1 MTNSH
6 TPTLRLILPLAAV
19 VVFAM
24 LLTFSL
30 IRMFEI
36 ENAMR
41 VDAEQ
46 NMLWVLHQ
54 SEVAALRL
62 SETVALADLGE
73 ATRDDL
79 SLRFDLLVSRF
90 VLLNDGPQRRFL
102 EHTGFGDD
110 LDRLSATL
118 DSIAPMIA
126 EFAPGDGA
134 PLRVELAPFPRLF
147 GRAANAAM
155 MAEWDELGGRL
166 ETYRDQLR
174 QIIASLIGIMMAG
187 GILAV
192 ILVLAL
198 RQTRQRNRML
208 RRERDFS
215 ALLVSSSGEG
225 ILAVDQSTRCTMWN
239 SAMTQLLE
247 TSGEDAVNQPLDR
260 IAGFFD
266 TTPVREGIKS
276 ALQGETSRHMLQPL
290 FRKDADEPL
299 YVDLRFFPMRN
310 EEDILGAILF
320 INDAS
325 DRYAVQQKDAQDRD
339 RLEYL
344 VAERT
349 RELDDALLR
358 ERSAGEIYRNFA
370 AMISHQFRTPL
381 AVADSALQRLIRRG
395 LHAKPDEVV
404 ERADRARN
412 AIAGLTRLVESTLDA
427 ARLDAGQMGARRVE
441 CDLGEI
447 IRTVCA
453 RQRETTPTSKIDLRF
468 DIAGSVAA
476 FCDPAH
482 AEHILENLLSNGIK
496 YAAPETSVSVVLHA
510 DAQWLFCDV
519 SNTGHSIPENE
530 RARIFDRNYRG
541 ANSVGV
547 VGTGIGLFMARA
559 LARLQGGD
567 VTLQPDVAGV
577 TFRMTLLRFKGGQT

>member
-1 MTNSH
+1 MTYLKNS
-6 TPTLRLILPLAAV
+6 TLRLILPLAAV

-41 VDAEQ
+41 VEAEQ

-62 SETVALADLGE
+62 SETAALADLGE
-73 ATRDDL
+73 ATPDDL

-90 VLLNDGPQRRFL
+90 SLLNDGPQRRFL
-102 EHTGFGDD
+102 ESTGFSDD
-110 LDRLSATL
+110 LDYLSGTL
-118 DSIAPMIA
+118 GSIAPLIA
-126 EFAPGDGA
+126 GFTPGDGA
-134 PLRVELAPFPRLF
+134 PLRVALAPFPRLF

-155 MAEWDELGGRL
+155 IAEWDELGGRL
-166 ETYRDQLR
+166 EVYRDQLR
-174 QIIASLIGIMMAG
+174 QIIASLIGIMVAG

-192 ILVLAL
+192 TLVLAL

-225 ILAVDQSTRCTMWN
+225 ILAVDRSTRCTMWN
-239 SAMTQLLE
+239 SAMTQLLGTNAE
-247 TSGEDAVNQPLDR
+247 TAVNQHLGKV
-260 IAGFFD
+260 AGFFD
-266 TTPVREGIKS
+266 TTPVRQGIER
-276 ALQGETSRHMLQPL
+276 ALNGATSGLMLQPL
-290 FRKDADEPL
+290 FRQHVDEPL
-299 YVDLRFFPMRN
+299 YVDLRFFPLRN
-310 EEDILGAILF
+310 EKDILGAILF

-325 DRYAVQQKDAQDRD
+325 DRYAVLQKDAKDRD
-339 RLEYL
+339 RLEEL

-358 ERSAGEIYRNFA
+358 ERSAGEVYRNFA

-395 LHAKPDEVV
+395 PHAKPAEVV
-404 ERADRARN
+404 DRADRARN
-412 AIAGLTRLVESTLDA
+412 AITGLTRLVESTLDA
-427 ARLDAGQMGARRVE
+427 ARLDAGQIGARRVE

-453 RQRETTPTSKIDLRF
+453 RQHETALTTRIDIRSEMSGP
-468 DIAGSVAA
+468 AAA

-482 AEHILENLLSNGIK
+482 AEQILENLLSNGVK
-496 YAAPETSVSVVLHA
+496 YAAAGTSVSVVLRA

-519 SNTGHSIPENE
+519 CNTGQTISDNE
-530 RARIFDRNYRG
+530 RAHIFDRNYRG
-541 ANSVGV
+541 ANSVGI

-559 LARLQGGD
+559 LARMQGGD
-567 VTLQPDVAGV
+567 VTLLPNVDGV
-577 TFRMTLLRFKGGQT
+577 MFRMTFLRFKENRT